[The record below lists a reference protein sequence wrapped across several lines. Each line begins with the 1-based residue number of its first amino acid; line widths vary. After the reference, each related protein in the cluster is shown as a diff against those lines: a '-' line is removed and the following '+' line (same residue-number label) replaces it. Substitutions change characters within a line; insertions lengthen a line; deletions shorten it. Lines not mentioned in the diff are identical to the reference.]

1 MSGRNVVV
9 AALWG
14 LFAVGPLGAQESYK
28 IIVNAA
34 NPGAQ
39 IKREALQAIFLR
51 PGARWG
57 DGRPVEMVDQSTRSS
72 VRASFCELALGQSL
86 PAVQAQ
92 WTQSILQGKGAPPP
106 VRPSDD
112 EVIAFVKSKPA
123 GIGYVS
129 PGASLDPGVKVLRLI
144 E

>member
-1 MSGRNVVV
+1 MSRRNVVFL
-9 AALWG
+9 ALLG
-14 LFAVGPLGAQESYK
+14 LLPLYPLGAQESYK

-39 IKREALQAIFLR
+39 IRREALQAIFLKT
-51 PGARWG
+51 GARWG
-57 DGRPVEMVDQSTRSS
+57 DGRAVEMVDQSTRSS
-72 VRASFCELALGQSL
+72 VRARFSEQVLGQSL
-86 PAVQAQ
+86 QAVQAQ
-92 WTQSILQGKGAPPP
+92 WTQSILQGRGAPPP

-129 PGASLDPGVKVLRLI
+129 EGASLDPGVKVVRII